1 MTGEAAMRS
10 AIRRGEM
17 ERVALRLL
25 LGVAMAARTLPPGT
39 IDDVL
44 ALLSRPETEADGDA
58 QGR

>member
-1 MTGEAAMRS
+1 MTGEAAMRE

-44 ALLSRPETEADGDA
+44 ALLSATEADGDA